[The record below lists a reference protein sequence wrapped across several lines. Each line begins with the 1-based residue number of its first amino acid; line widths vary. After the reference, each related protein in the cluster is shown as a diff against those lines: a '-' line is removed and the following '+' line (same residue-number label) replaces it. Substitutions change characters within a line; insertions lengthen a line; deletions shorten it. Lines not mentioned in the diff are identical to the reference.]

1 MKLEIN
7 ELNRKRK
14 FSQISEQQNMQ
25 TLHARITE
33 LNRKNDTLSDLCA
46 ENLQSESPPVKR
58 QKLY

>member
-1 MKLEIN
+1 MKSEIN

-25 TLHARITE
+25 TLQARITE

-46 ENLQSESPPVKR
+46 ENLQSESLPVKR